1 MKNGRLLIGLVFVTA
16 GLTVF
21 WLTRPAAPVSGGEN
35 GPLVPATAPGSP
47 SAAPPPP
54 PVTTITAPPGAKGA
68 FTPTPRPRQ
77 PNGAPLATG
86 GSPPANPAPAFIP
99 GSVPPPA
106 DAHPPDLSAEI
117 GAVQSALRDFRTAL
131 GGNPVGTNAEITKSL
146 LGDNLKQIK
155 IPVPTGSQ
163 LNGQGELC
171 DHWGTPY
178 FFHQLSAAR
187 MEIRSAGPD
196 RQMWTPDDVQ
206 Q

>member
-1 MKNGRLLIGLVFVTA
+1 MKNGRLLIVCVLVAVA
-16 GLTVF
+16 VAIF
-21 WLTRPAAPVSGGEN
+21 WRTQPAAPVGSGEN
-35 GPLVPATAPGSP
+35 GTRIPATAPGLP
-47 SAAPPPP
+47 STAPSPP
-54 PVTTITAPPGAKGA
+54 PVATNTTPPGVKGA

-86 GSPPANPAPAFIP
+86 GAPPANPAPAFIP
-99 GSVPPPA
+99 RSLPVPA
-106 DAHPPDLSAEI
+106 DSPPPDLRAEI
-117 GAVQSALRDFRTAL
+117 GAVQTALRDFRTAL
-131 GGNPVGTNAEITKSL
+131 GGNPVGTNAEITKTL

-155 IPVPTGSQ
+155 IPVPPSSQ

-171 DHWGTPY
+171 DRWGTPY
-178 FFHQLSAAR
+178 FFHQLSATR

>member
-1 MKNGRLLIGLVFVTA
+1 MKNGRLLIGCVLVAA
-16 GLTVF
+16 GLVIF
-21 WLTRPAAPVSGGEN
+21 WGTRPTAPVGSDEN
-35 GPLVPATAPGSP
+35 GTPAPATAPGSP
-47 SAAPPPP
+47 SAAPNPPP
-54 PVTTITAPPGAKGA
+54 IVTNSKSTGGKGA
-68 FTPTPRPRQ
+68 FTPTPHPRQ

-99 GSVPPPA
+99 SPTLPPA
-106 DAHPPDLSAEI
+106 DAPPPDLRAEI

-131 GGNPVGTNAEITKSL
+131 GGNPVGTNAEITKAL

-155 IPVPTGSQ
+155 IPVPPGSQ

-178 FFHQLSAAR
+178 FFHQLSATR

>member
-1 MKNGRLLIGLVFVTA
+1 MKNPRLLIGCVLVAA

-35 GPLVPATAPGSP
+35 GPRVPAP
-47 SAAPPPP
+47 AAPNPPP
-54 PVTTITAPPGAKGA
+54 LATNATLPGVKGA

-99 GSVPPPA
+99 GSVPA
-106 DAHPPDLSAEI
+106 DAPPRDLRAEI

-131 GGNPVGTNAEITKSL
+131 GGNPVGTNAEITKTL

-155 IPVPTGSQ
+155 IPVPPGSR

-178 FFHQLSAAR
+178 FFHQLSATR

>member
-1 MKNGRLLIGLVFVTA
+1 MLFRSRLLIGCALVAA
-16 GLTVF
+16 GLAVF
-21 WLTRPAAPVSGGEN
+21 WGTRPGVPVSSGEN
-35 GPLVPATAPGSP
+35 APQIPAPAPKPPPIATS
-47 SAAPPPP
+47 APPPS
-54 PVTTITAPPGAKGA
+54 VKGA

-77 PNGAPLATG
+77 PNGAPFATG
-86 GSPPANPAPAFIP
+86 GSPPAPAFIP
-99 GSVPPPA
+99 SPTLPPA
-106 DAHPPDLSAEI
+106 AAPPPDLRGEI

-131 GGNPVGTNAEITKSL
+131 GGNPVGTNAEITKAL

-155 IPVPTGSQ
+155 IPVPPGSQ

-171 DHWGTPY
+171 DRWGTPY
-178 FFHQLSAAR
+178 FFHQLSATR

>member
-1 MKNGRLLIGLVFVTA
+1 MKNRRLLVGIVFVAA
-16 GLTVF
+16 GLAVF

-35 GPLVPATAPGSP
+35 VPQVPALAPGSP
-47 SAAPPPP
+47 SAAPNPPP
-54 PVTTITAPPGAKGA
+54 LATNTTPPGVKGA

-99 GSVPPPA
+99 SPTLPPA
-106 DAHPPDLSAEI
+106 EAPPPDLRAEI

-131 GGNPVGTNAEITKSL
+131 GGNPVGTNAEITKAL

-155 IPVPTGSQ
+155 IPVPPGSQ

-178 FFHQLSAAR
+178 FFHQLSATR

>member
-1 MKNGRLLIGLVFVTA
+1 MKNGRLLIACVLVVA
-16 GLTVF
+16 GLAVF
-21 WLTRPAAPVSGGEN
+21 WGTRPGVPVSGGEN
-35 GPLVPATAPGSP
+35 DPLAPATTPGSP
-47 SAAPPPP
+47 SAAPNPPLV
-54 PVTTITAPPGAKGA
+54 VTSNTPPGVKGA

-77 PNGAPLATG
+77 PNGTPLATG

-99 GSVPPPA
+99 GSLPVPA
-106 DAHPPDLSAEI
+106 DAPPPDLRAEI
-117 GAVQSALRDFRTAL
+117 GAVQTALRDFRTAL
-131 GGNPVGTNAEITKSL
+131 GGNPVGTNAEITKTL

-155 IPVPTGSQ
+155 IPVPPGSQ

-171 DHWGTPY
+171 DRWGTPY
-178 FFHQLSAAR
+178 FFHQLSATR